1 MLRPVCAQYL
11 AVLSPQ
17 MAEAFIETA
26 STGMKTS
33 EVNKLRQLFA
43 KVQASQAHL
52 ALLSTG
58 DFSMINVLLKIAHQM
73 FPNDGHLANNNFL
86 KFITLTLGCFLAGV
100 KRETIATQVKSSRQ
114 NDEGTGVLKL
124 TRKETNSVFGDSYYG
139 GTKQFEKPGVEM
151 PSDAQL
157 AEICEAVAAE
167 ASYIKLLQL
176 VRRVPSPPFT
186 PYRSSLDP

>member
-58 DFSMINVLLKIAHQM
+58 DFNMINVLLKIAHQM
-73 FPNDGHLANNNFL
+73 FPNDGHRPSNDFL
-86 KFITLTLGCFLAGV
+86 KFITLTLGCYLAGGV
-100 KRETIATQVKSSRQ
+100 NRETIVTQLKNSRQ
-114 NDEGTGVLKL
+114 NDEGTGLLKL
-124 TRKETNSVFGDSYYG
+124 IRKETNVTASSAILI
-139 GTKQFEKPGVEM
+139 T
-151 PSDAQL
+151 
-157 AEICEAVAAE
+157 AAR
-167 ASYIKLLQL
+167 SSSTSL
-176 VRRVPSPPFT
+176 VRRCPAASGWP
-186 PYRSSLDP
+186 